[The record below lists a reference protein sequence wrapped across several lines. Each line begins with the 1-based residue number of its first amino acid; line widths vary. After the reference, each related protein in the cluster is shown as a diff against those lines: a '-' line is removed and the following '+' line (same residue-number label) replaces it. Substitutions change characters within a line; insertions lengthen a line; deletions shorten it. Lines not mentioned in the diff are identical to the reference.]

1 MRLSVSTQPSFAD
14 LELQAQTLA
23 MDEALQAIGTV
34 LDEQVEL
41 VELVRQDLV
50 RACASPRR
58 VGTGSPPSRPSAPS
72 W

>member
-34 LDEQVEL
+34 LDEQVGASGSA
-41 VELVRQDLV
+41 RIWCG
-50 RACASPRR
+50 ACASPRR